1 MVGWAVWG
9 RLFLE
14 ILVMPEPSTS
24 WTGRVLGRGAAH
36 PGCRWSVLR
45 DAGGCEPGQALA
57 GAALSSLR
65 HVRRVAD
72 LRPGSVVGRKP
83 SSTSG
88 NRWFSHAFL
97 SLLSPA
103 TCVVGYVQDA
113 VSRYG
118 SLSWIKQVLAFA
130 APVFAIEF
138 FVRPDSLAL
147 RALEKL
153 IVFVLVPLAF
163 VKLHDRDFGLEVNR
177 RVAVY
182 TVLLCL
188 LVLPFYVFAGSI
200 PVMRSFYPV
209 GGSTFDGSG
218 IRGAPVPAV
227 LPRVRNR
234 GVLSRC
240 SVCLDLRH
248 RPQGGTGVSCG
259 LRG

>member
-1 MVGWAVWG
+1 
-9 RLFLE
+9 
-14 ILVMPEPSTS
+14 MPEPSTS